1 MRLSYGDDD
10 LPTGAAGPGVRLIP
24 AMSSGNAL
32 PEGDPRAATACP
44 IGGGVQVARSAQI
57 RKPNSR
63 PTFSGGAPD
72 YLVMQPSCDEIEAPP
87 TRTGRRDRMVVLAR
101 RARAGDAYARDE
113 LLGLVTDSVSSLAR
127 RLVNREA
134 FGSALA
140 EEAANSSLLAISQSI
155 QLLKD
160 PEKIDRWIVAIVR
173 RQVADVVD
181 RESRSGAPLHRRLDD
196 QGELSSGRLS
206 SEAQFELRTLLDQ
219 ARRELS
225 PGRRQIV
232 ELCLEQDLR
241 QEDAAT
247 ALGCSVGAVK
257 KELHVARAQLKR
269 TLQALE
275 VAPSTGPRE
284 LRRESRAS
292 DKA

>member
-1 MRLSYGDDD
+1 MRLPRRVD
-10 LPTGAAGPGVRLIP
+10 PTGAAGQRVRRTGATSNGASHEAGAYAVDVGAIGSRDLVTR
-24 AMSSGNAL
+24 SGPVRESN
-32 PEGDPRAATACP
+32 P
-44 IGGGVQVARSAQI
+44 
-57 RKPNSR
+57 R
-63 PTFSGGAPD
+63 PTFLGSAPD
-72 YLVMQPSCDEIEAPP
+72 YLVMQPACDELEAPP
-87 TRTGRRDRMVVLAR
+87 TRTRRERMIVLAR

-113 LLGLVTDSVSSLAR
+113 LLGLVTDRVSSLAR
-127 RLVNREA
+127 RLVNRQA

-140 EEAANSSLLAISQSI
+140 EEAANSALLAIAQSMR
-155 QLLKD
+155 LLKD
-160 PEKIDRWIVAIVR
+160 PEKVDRWIVAIVR

-181 RESRSGAPLHRRLDD
+181 AESRSGAPIHRRLDD
-196 QGELSSGRLS
+196 QAERSSGRLS
-206 SEAQFELRTLLDQ
+206 SEAQFELRFLLDQ

-232 ELCLEQDLR
+232 NLCLEQDLR
-241 QEDAAT
+241 QKDAAA

-284 LRRESRAS
+284 PRGESCAS
-292 DKA
+292 DKP